1 MTSLAMFWLSAA
13 YCHKHL
19 KACTSMMILIKIQ
32 RTAAY
37 QYHHSRKNV
46 RRKRRNVVDHP
57 QI

>member
-1 MTSLAMFWLSAA
+1 MFWLSAA